1 MLWASSDIVPA
12 STHPSMLQEER
23 LCSSLHMVINT
34 VLFQQ
39 FHNCCFQPLLGIL
52 KMFTFAIITTAA

>member
-39 FHNCCFQPLLGIL
+39 FHNCCFNL
-52 KMFTFAIITTAA
+52 FSEY